1 MIFLQK
7 YGGGTIVENTTY
19 GIYRDVRFLKDA
31 AEKTGVNI
39 VSGTGEK
46 LLSIISG
53 IDIPQALD
61 TTVKPVLSDIP
72 REH

>member
-46 LLSIISG
+46 LLSI
-53 IDIPQALD
+53 
-61 TTVKPVLSDIP
+61 TVKP
-72 REH
+72 E